1 MFKLLRRLLKDENVV
16 GISLVRNKVYVKSPA
31 VVPREYGEVEVI
43 GEPKPF
49 FRYPF
54 GCSPDFKVGGNGFL
68 TAQHCVGINRSQGE
82 VMMSDGVYAKIV
94 QANPWSPLTRWTLFW
109 CFIEYLLTGKTVS
122 CLNKDWAI
130 IDGGNE
136 FTSRPI
142 GALSGG
148 TEPPGISFFAPYVSN
163 PEEWINKEICGVSY
177 DYDAQKYVLGTWQI
191 VDLGVVKYEIDG
203 NIYPVY
209 AWFARGFSKPGY
221 SGTNAFPAGTCPR
234 LPEVK
239 QLEAL
244 DLIVAADKA

>member
-16 GISLVRNKVYVKSPA
+16 GISLIRNKVYVKSPA

-43 GEPKPF
+43 GEPRPF

-54 GCSPDFKVGGNGFL
+54 GCSPDFRVGGNGFL
-68 TAQHCVGINRSQGE
+68 TAQHCVGINKDQGT
-82 VMMSDGVYAKIV
+82 VKMNDDTYAKIV
-94 QANPWSPLTRWTLFW
+94 ESNPWRPFTRFTLIE

-136 FTSRPI
+136 FTGRPI

-148 TEPPGISFFAPYVSN
+148 TEPPGISFFAPYVPN
-163 PEEWINKEICGVSY
+163 PEEWINKEICGISY
-177 DYDAQKYVLGTWQI
+177 DYDNKKYVLGTWKI
-191 VDLGVVKYEIDG
+191 DDLGVVKYDIEDK
-203 NIYPVY
+203 VY
-209 AWFARGFSKPGY
+209 FVYVWYARGFSKPGF

-239 QLEAL
+239 KLEAL
-244 DLIVAADKA
+244 DYIVMADKA